1 LRQLEETMQA
11 AEINLTADDYLA
23 LTDMFDTEVKEESLQ
38 LFPGLK
44 YNFPRLRR
52 NLHLVTPA

>member
-1 LRQLEETMQA
+1 
-11 AEINLTADDYLA
+11 
-23 LTDMFDTEVKEESLQ
+23 MFDTEVKEESLQ

-52 NLHLVTPA
+52 NLQLIAQA